1 MRADALDPRRSRA
14 LREELPG
21 VHDAFDER
29 LMRRHLQ
36 AGLFEDDGHRYL
48 IERCERGKAAYVPGE
63 GCVVRYAIEVRD
75 RVRSRV
81 TPALVSA
88 RLFPSARSSRI
99 HFESCLTP
107 LAVAMRGRDDVAPFA
122 TPVAVLEPLSMTVS
136 LFPIDGD
143 LPTLVGATDPATMLE
158 ILRDAL
164 AGANGRPF
172 IPMRCRV
179 DVAHYPRQH
188 HCVLRYTLEDTRST
202 SEEAPRTIV
211 FGKVAWDHRG
221 ALAAAAVPELRERVL
236 RGKTRPFTLPRSFG
250 FVEPLRLLLLEAIP
264 GVPRIAQLLR
274 ERLNKEPGADRTPT
288 LEDAT
293 DWAARVAAGLHTS
306 GIGLGPSRRAEDEL
320 IELKQALA
328 VLERVSPGLA
338 AGFQEWLDSVAAC
351 AAASNP
357 WPACF
362 SHGDFSPSQLVFS
375 GDQCGLIDFDT
386 VCQAEPALDLGQFLA
401 YLRLAARK
409 AGGSASTDGKETS
422 ERVCARFLEAYLN
435 ACGYAPQERDRLR
448 ARVRLYEM
456 VSLLRLVFH
465 SWRKFKGAR
474 LALAV
479 GLVRERLPF
488 LVSSREHVMR
498 RIVPW

>member
-1 MRADALDPRRSRA
+1 TDRADGRPCGAPARGRALRLPAREALWRGWPGTRSGGLPAETTDGSPMRADALDPRRSRA

-36 AGLFEDDGHRYL
+36 AGLFEDDGHRYV
-48 IERCERGKAAYVPGE
+48 IDRCERGKAAYVPGE

-107 LAVAMRGRDDVAPFA
+107 LAVAMRGRGDVAPFA
-122 TPVAVLEPLSMTVS
+122 TPVAVLGPLSMTV
-136 LFPIDGD
+136 
-143 LPTLVGATDPATMLE
+143 
-158 ILRDAL
+158 
-164 AGANGRPF
+164 
-172 IPMRCRV
+172 
-179 DVAHYPRQH
+179 
-188 HCVLRYTLEDTRST
+188 
-202 SEEAPRTIV
+202 
-211 FGKVAWDHRG
+211 
-221 ALAAAAVPELRERVL
+221 
-236 RGKTRPFTLPRSFG
+236 PRSFG

-264 GVPRIAQLLR
+264 GVPRIVQLLR

-386 VCQAEPALDLGQFLA
+386 VCQAEPALDL
-401 YLRLAARK
+401 
-409 AGGSASTDGKETS
+409 
-422 ERVCARFLEAYLN
+422 
-435 ACGYAPQERDRLR
+435 
-448 ARVRLYEM
+448 
-456 VSLLRLVFH
+456 
-465 SWRKFKGAR
+465 
-474 LALAV
+474 
-479 GLVRERLPF
+479 
-488 LVSSREHVMR
+488 
-498 RIVPW
+498 

>member
-1 MRADALDPRRSRA
+1 MRADALDPRRSLA

-21 VHDAFDER
+21 VHEAFDDR

-36 AGLFEDDGHRYL
+36 AALFEDDGHRYL

-63 GCVVRYAIEVRD
+63 GCVVRYAIEVRG
-75 RVRSRV
+75 RVGSRM

-88 RLFPSARSSRI
+88 RLFPSARSSRV
-99 HFESCLTP
+99 HFESCLGP
-107 LAVAMRGRDDVAPFA
+107 LAAALRGRSDVAPFA
-122 TPVAVLEPLSMTVS
+122 TPVAVLEPLAMTVS

-143 LPTLVGATDPATMLE
+143 LPTLVGATDPATMLD
-158 ILRDAL
+158 ILRDTL
-164 AGANGRPF
+164 SGANGRPF
-172 IPMRCRV
+172 IPLRCRV

-188 HCVLRYTLEDTRST
+188 HCVLRYTLEGARSAG
-202 SEEAPRTIV
+202 EEAPRATV

-236 RGKTRPFTLPRSFG
+236 RGKSRPFTVPRSFG
-250 FVEPLRLLLLEAIP
+250 FVEPLRLVLLEAIP
-264 GVPRIAQLLR
+264 GAPRISQLLR
-274 ERLNKEPGADRTPT
+274 ERLNNEPAADGTPT

-293 DWAARVAAGLHTS
+293 DWAASVAAGLHTS

-320 IELKQALA
+320 SELKQALA

-338 AGFQEWLDSVAAC
+338 TGFQDWLASVAAC
-351 AAASNP
+351 AAASDP

-375 GDQCGLIDFDT
+375 GAQCGLIDFDT

-401 YLRLAARK
+401 YLRLAACK
-409 AGGSASTDGKETS
+409 AGGAASTDGNETS
-422 ERVCARFLEAYLN
+422 ERVCARFLEAYMN
-435 ACGYAPQERDRLR
+435 ACGYAPEERDRLQ

-465 SWRKFKGAR
+465 SWRKFKSAR

-479 GLVRERLPF
+479 VLVLERLPF
-488 LVSSREHVMR
+488 LAR
-498 RIVPW
+498 RRS

>member
-1 MRADALDPRRSRA
+1 MRADALDPRRSLA

-21 VHDAFDER
+21 VHEAFDDR

-36 AGLFEDDGHRYL
+36 AALFEDDGHRYL

-63 GCVVRYAIEVRD
+63 GCVVRYAIEVRG
-75 RVRSRV
+75 RVGSRM

-88 RLFPSARSSRI
+88 RLFPSARSSRV
-99 HFESCLTP
+99 HFESCLGP
-107 LAVAMRGRDDVAPFA
+107 LAAALRGRSDVAPFA
-122 TPVAVLEPLSMTVS
+122 TPVAVLEPLAMTVS

-143 LPTLVGATDPATMLE
+143 LPTLVGATDPATMLD
-158 ILRDAL
+158 ILRDTL
-164 AGANGRPF
+164 CGANGRPF
-172 IPMRCRV
+172 IPLRCRV

-188 HCVLRYTLEDTRST
+188 HCVLRYTLEGARSAG
-202 SEEAPRTIV
+202 EEAPRATV

-221 ALAAAAVPELRERVL
+221 VLAAAAVQELRERVL
-236 RGKTRPFTLPRSFG
+236 RGKSRPFTVPRSFG
-250 FVEPLRLLLLEAIP
+250 FVEPLRLVLLEAIP
-264 GVPRIAQLLR
+264 GVPRISQLLR
-274 ERLNKEPGADRTPT
+274 ERLNNEPAADGTPT
-288 LEDAT
+288 LDGAT
-293 DWAARVAAGLHTS
+293 DWAASVAAGLHTS

-320 IELKQALA
+320 SELKQALA

-338 AGFQEWLDSVAAC
+338 TGFQEWLDSVAAC
-351 AAASNP
+351 AAASDP

-401 YLRLAARK
+401 YLRLAACK
-409 AGGSASTDGKETS
+409 AGGAASTDGNETS
-422 ERVCARFLEAYLN
+422 ERVCARFLEAYMN
-435 ACGYAPQERDRLR
+435 ACGYAPEERDRLQ

-465 SWRKFKGAR
+465 SWRKFKSAR

-479 GLVRERLPF
+479 VLVLERLPF
-488 LVSSREHVMR
+488 LAR
-498 RIVPW
+498 RRS